1 MIGPIP
7 FGGWVSLVKKSL
19 SLVILIAAFWSP
31 GLHAADFEI
40 GPADSGSG
48 SAPAADS
55 GSHHEAAAAGMPAS
69 DVPTPILAGDVP
81 TAYGLRK
88 YEMRTDFSFYEGGGI
103 LGKAYL
109 GLFPQFFIGGAA
121 NVRGFIG
128 SSDLKMERDDA
139 QLLAKLVALKEDDSL
154 PGVAI
159 GWDGPAYDRGLA
171 KGLYVALSKEVPTPL
186 GFVQFHGGVNSSNI
200 ESFVGSRDLRASA
213 AMTAAVKNFGFFT
226 GVDEVLDPVA
236 PRWSLG
242 LSGYFEPI
250 TLGIEWHDLAS
261 GRPATNSTRLL
272 KVSWVG
278 RF

>member
-1 MIGPIP
+1 MKKSHPL
-7 FGGWVSLVKKSL
+7 FLLLTAVSLATASL
-19 SLVILIAAFWSP
+19 Y
-31 GLHAADFEI
+31 AADFEI
-40 GPADSGSG
+40 GPASPSDSG
-48 SAPAADS
+48 
-55 GSHHEAAAAGMPAS
+55 AAATDSSPGHHSSSAAGTPAS
-69 DVPTPILAGDVP
+69 DVPTPIFAGDVP

-88 YEMRTDFSFYEGGGI
+88 YEMRTDFTFYDGGGI
-103 LGKAYL
+103 LSKAYL

-154 PGVAI
+154 PGIAI

-186 GFVQFHGGVNSSNI
+186 GFVQFHGGVNSANI

-213 AMTAAVKNFGFFT
+213 AMTAAVQNFSFFT

-236 PRWSLG
+236 PRWGLG
-242 LSGYFEPI
+242 ISGFFDPI

-261 GRPATNSTRLL
+261 GRPNTSATRLL